1 MSYPSGQ
8 ITDIEIVSLIKERDI
23 KGINALYDQYGS
35 YLLRYVSEIISSKY
49 FSEVAL
55 QNSYLKVWNNI
66 DSYAAKK
73 GRFLTW
79 VINIS
84 RNSAIDV
91 MRSKHYRQSIK
102 LISLDSI
109 VHQKSEFSFDLKI
122 ENMDLREIVTTL
134 DPKYRELIDMVY
146 FKGYTHV
153 EVAKEL
159 DVPLGTVKTR
169 IRKAFGDLRVILS

>member
-1 MSYPSGQ
+1 MSYSPDQ
-8 ITDIEIVSLIKERDI
+8 VTDIEIVSLIKEKNI
-23 KGINALYDQYGS
+23 KGINALHVQYGS

-55 QNSYLKVWNNI
+55 QNAFLKIWNNI
-66 DSYAAKK
+66 DSFSSKK
-73 GRFLTW
+73 GRFITW

-91 MRSKHYRQSIK
+91 MRSKHYKQSMK
-102 LISLDSI
+102 LISLDAV
-109 VHQKSEFSFDLKI
+109 VHQKSSFSFDLKV

-134 DPKYRELIDMVY
+134 DPKYRELIDLVY
-146 FKGYTHV
+146 FEGYTHI

-159 DVPLGTVKTR
+159 GVPLGTVKTR